1 MYWLFDEEGGEFFEL
16 SCYHDCGV
24 GVESAVML
32 DEQVSVA
39 VGRFLNRFDTSVG
52 EIEILLFDVIIRVS
66 KRIELESGIASS
78 DRFSCRFGKLGWS
91 DAVVIPAVK
100 VQSNS

>member
-1 MYWLFDEEGGEFFEL
+1 
-16 SCYHDCGV
+16 
-24 GVESAVML
+24 ML

-66 KRIELESGIASS
+66 KRVELEGRIASS
-78 DRFSCRFGKLGWS
+78 DRLSRGFCKLGRC
-91 DAVVIPAVK
+91 DTVVVPAVK
-100 VQSNS
+100 V